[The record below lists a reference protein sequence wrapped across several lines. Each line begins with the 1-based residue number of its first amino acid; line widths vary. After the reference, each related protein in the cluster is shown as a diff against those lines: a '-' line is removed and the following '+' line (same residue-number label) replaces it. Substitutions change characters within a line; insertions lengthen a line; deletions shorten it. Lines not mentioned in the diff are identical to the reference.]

1 MARGFGGQ
9 ELIVFPEENL
19 IAVFTGWE
27 IIKDSAST
35 KDLVDRLTAVVKQTA
50 CAGTAQ

>member
-9 ELIVFPEENL
+9 ELMAFPDEHL

-27 IIKDSAST
+27 IIKDSART
-35 KDLVDRLTAVVKQTA
+35 KDLVNRVWAA
-50 CAGTAQ
+50 AGKAQCGGKN